1 MRFLKADFNLH
12 LLAVV
17 LAVLVVFAGFSI
29 YYQNKIKEMQ
39 REYDKKAENL
49 KSIEEK
55 LLSKEEKLNE
65 ISELKEVIKKDKET
79 LEIGYLSLHSEN
91 QNLKTEKI
99 NLMEDLETRPF
110 GKTLCKATGN
120 VQCLN

>member
-17 LAVLVVFAGFSI
+17 LAVLVVFVGFSI
-29 YYQNKIKEMQ
+29 YYQNKMKEMQ

-49 KSIEEK
+49 KAIEEK

-65 ISELKEVIKKDKET
+65 ISELKETIKKDKET

-91 QNLKTEKI
+91 KNLKTEKT

-120 VQCLN
+120 VQCFN